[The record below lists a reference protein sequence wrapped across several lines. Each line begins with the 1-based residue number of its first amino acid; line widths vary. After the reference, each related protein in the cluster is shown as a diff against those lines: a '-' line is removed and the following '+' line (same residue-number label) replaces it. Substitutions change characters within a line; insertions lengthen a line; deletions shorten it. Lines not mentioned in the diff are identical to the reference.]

1 MQMTKDEIL
10 TSFKQAKNPTEQVRI
25 LADLNATDVP
35 TIKRILLEGGV
46 DIRKLPRERQKAAPA
61 KPKEKAAPSILQQ
74 LEKERE
80 RLQVRKVQIAE
91 IVPRLQQEDASLDAK
106 LAAVD
111 KALEV
116 LAVAY
121 EEVSA

>member
-10 TSFKQAKNPTEQVRI
+10 TSFKQAKNPADQLRI
-25 LADLNATDVP
+25 LADLNGTDVA
-35 TIKRILLEGGV
+35 TIKRILLEQGV

-80 RLQVRKVQIAE
+80 RLQVRKTQIAE
-91 IVPRLQQEDASLDAK
+91 IVPKLQQEDASIDAK

-116 LAVAY
+116 LAEAY

>member
-1 MQMTKDEIL
+1 MAKIIVFVPSSRML
-10 TSFKQAKNPTEQVRI
+10 RQAE
-25 LADLNATDVP
+25 
-35 TIKRILLEGGV
+35 
-46 DIRKLPRERQKAAPA
+46 DIIRERHIDARAISTDS
-61 KPKEKAAPSILQQ
+61 EHILGI

-91 IVPRLQQEDASLDAK
+91 IVPKLQLEDASLDAK

>member
-10 TSFKQAKNPTEQVRI
+10 TSFKQAKNPAEQVRI
-25 LADLNATDVP
+25 LADLNATNVP

-46 DIRKLPRERQKAAPA
+46 DIRKLPGERKKAAPA

-80 RLQVRKVQIAE
+80 RLQIRKTQIAE
-91 IVPRLQQEDASLDAK
+91 IVPKLWEEDAQIDAK
-106 LAAVD
+106 LAAVSM
-111 KALEV
+111 ALKV
-116 LAVAY
+116 LAEAY

>member
-61 KPKEKAAPSILQQ
+61 KPKEKAASSILQQ

-80 RLQVRKVQIAE
+80 RLRVRKVQIAE
-91 IVPRLQQEDASLDAK
+91 IVPKLQQEDASLDAK

>member
-91 IVPRLQQEDASLDAK
+91 IVPKLQEEDASLDAK

>member
-91 IVPRLQQEDASLDAK
+91 IVPRLQQEDASLDDK

>member
-1 MQMTKDEIL
+1 MQMTKDEIV

-80 RLQVRKVQIAE
+80 RLQTRKVQIAE
-91 IVPRLQQEDASLDAK
+91 IVPKLQQEDASLDAK

>member
-10 TSFKQAKNPTEQVRI
+10 TSFKQAKNPADQVRI

-91 IVPRLQQEDASLDAK
+91 IVPKLQQEDASLDAK

>member
-1 MQMTKDEIL
+1 M
-10 TSFKQAKNPTEQVRI
+10 TSFKQAKDPVGQVRI

-91 IVPRLQQEDASLDAK
+91 IVPKLQQEDASLDAK